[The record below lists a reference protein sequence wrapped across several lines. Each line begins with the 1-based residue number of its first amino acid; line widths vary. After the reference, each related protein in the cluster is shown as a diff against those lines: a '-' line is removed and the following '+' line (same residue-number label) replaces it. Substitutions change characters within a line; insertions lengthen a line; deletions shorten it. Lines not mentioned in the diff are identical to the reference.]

1 MKKEMPKKIFVV
13 GLGNMG
19 FALANTLLLKGY
31 RLTVWNRT
39 RSKAQPLIEQG
50 AFLAES
56 VAEGISN
63 NDVIVICLGNY
74 QDSINVFD
82 QCASFSGK
90 TLIQL
95 TTASGEEATDMQ
107 NWVQQKDGLYLDGAI
122 LAFPSGV
129 GSQEGRLLVA
139 GRQEAWAGGEE
150 VVKALGPA
158 SQYMGDNVAGPAAL
172 DFALIFPSLALM
184 MSVIQGIHTLEGT
197 GVSTETYVEM
207 IAPIFGS
214 LGPIIR
220 QMAQKIE
227 AQEFSDTEAS
237 LGVWQSAIEH
247 PISSFKR
254 EGKNL
259 DLVDAVNVLLKRGVA
274 SGLGSEDLTALIKH
288 LRKSVS

>member
-1 MKKEMPKKIFVV
+1 
-13 GLGNMG
+13 
-19 FALANTLLLKGY
+19 
-31 RLTVWNRT
+31 
-39 RSKAQPLIEQG
+39 
-50 AFLAES
+50 
-56 VAEGISN
+56 
-63 NDVIVICLGNY
+63 
-74 QDSINVFD
+74 
-82 QCASFSGK
+82 
-90 TLIQL
+90 
-95 TTASGEEATDMQ
+95 
-107 NWVQQKDGLYLDGAI
+107 LYLDGAI

-129 GSQEGRLLVA
+129 GSQECRLLVA
-139 GRQEAWAGGEE
+139 GRQEAWTGGEE

>member
-1 MKKEMPKKIFVV
+1 
-13 GLGNMG
+13 
-19 FALANTLLLKGY
+19 
-31 RLTVWNRT
+31 
-39 RSKAQPLIEQG
+39 
-50 AFLAES
+50 
-56 VAEGISN
+56 
-63 NDVIVICLGNY
+63 
-74 QDSINVFD
+74 VFD
-82 QCASFSGK
+82 KCASFSGK

-129 GSQEGRLLVA
+129 GSQECRLLVA
-139 GRQEAWAGGEE
+139 GRQEAWTGGEE